1 MGTDWTDPFNTPE
14 RRDLRALTRDFVTRE
29 VLPGLDGWERAGEIP
44 RSLHERAAAAGLL
57 GLGFPEDVG
66 GSGGDLIDGL
76 VMTEELLQAGASGG
90 LAAGLFT
97 HGIAL
102 PHMVVAGDSGQI
114 ERFVRPVLE
123 GRAIAALAITEPDGG
138 SDVAALRTRAE
149 RDGDDYVINGS
160 KIYITSGVRA
170 DWVVVAVRTGGPGF
184 GGISLIVVPSDTP
197 GFSVVRRL
205 EKIGWHCSDTAELA
219 FTDCRVPASN
229 LVGAQDSG
237 FIQIAMQFVVERL
250 SIAVQAYATAQRCLD
265 LALEWARM
273 RHTFGKPLVAH
284 QVVRHQLVEMDR
296 LTDVART
303 YTRQIA
309 LRHVAGQEVIAEAAL
324 AKNTAV
330 AAAEA
335 VTYQAIQIF
344 GGQGCMR
351 DSEVERHYRDV
362 RILSIG
368 GGATEVMTE
377 LAARRLGL

>member
-1 MGTDWTDPFNTPE
+1 MGTEWTDPFNTPE

-29 VLPGLDGWERAGEIP
+29 VLPGLDEWERAGEIP
-44 RSLHERAAAAGLL
+44 RALHERAAAAGLL

-149 RDGDDYVINGS
+149 RDGDDFVINGS

-170 DWVVVAVRTGGPGF
+170 DWVVVGVRTGGPGF

>member
-1 MGTDWTDPFNTPE
+1 MGTEWTDPFNTPE
-14 RRDLRALTRDFVTRE
+14 RRALRELTRDFVTRD
-29 VLPGLDGWERAGEIP
+29 VLPDLDEWERVGELP
-44 RSLHERAAAAGLL
+44 LSLHERAAAAGLL
-57 GLGFPEDVG
+57 GIGFPEEVG

-76 VMTEELLQAGASGG
+76 VMTEELIQAGASGG
-90 LAAGLFT
+90 LASGLFT

-102 PHMVVAGDSGQI
+102 PHMVVAGDPGQI

-149 RDGDDYVINGS
+149 RVGDEFVVNGS

-170 DWVVVAVRTGGPGF
+170 DWVVVGVRTGGPGF
-184 GGISLIVVPSDTP
+184 GGISLIVIPSDTP

-219 FTDCRVPASN
+219 FTDCRVPAAN
-229 LVGAQDSG
+229 LVGPLDSG

-344 GGQGCMR
+344 GGQGCMS

>member
-1 MGTDWTDPFNTPE
+1 MGTVWNDPFTTPE
-14 RRDLRALTRDFVTRE
+14 RRALRELTRDFVVRD
-29 VLPGLDGWERAGEIP
+29 VLPGLDEWERVGEIP
-44 RSLHERAAAAGLL
+44 RSLHARAAEAGLL
-57 GLGFPEDVG
+57 GIGFPEEVG
-66 GSGGDLIDGL
+66 GSGGDLVDGL
-76 VMTEELLQAGASGG
+76 VMTEALIGAGASGG

-102 PHMVVAGDSGQI
+102 PHIVAAGDREQA

-149 RDGDDYVINGS
+149 RDGDQYVINGA
-160 KIYITSGVRA
+160 KLYITSGARA
-170 DWVVVAVRTGGPGF
+170 DWVVVGVRTGGPGF

-205 EKIGWHCSDTAELA
+205 AKIGWHCSDTAELA
-219 FTDCRVPASN
+219 FTDCRVPAAN
-229 LVGAQDSG
+229 LVGVQDSG
-237 FIQIAMQFVVERL
+237 FVQIAMQFVVERL

-273 RHTFGKPLVAH
+273 RHTFGKPLTSH

-309 LRHVAGQEVIAEAAL
+309 LRHAAGQEVIAEAAL

-344 GGQGCMR
+344 GGQGCMS

>member
-1 MGTDWTDPFNTPE
+1 MGTEWTDPFNTPE
-14 RRDLRALTRDFVTRE
+14 RRALRQLTRDFVTRE
-29 VLPGLDGWERAGEIP
+29 VLPDLDEWERVGEIP
-44 RSLHERAAAAGLL
+44 RSLHERAAAAGLM
-57 GLGFPEDVG
+57 GLGFPEEVG
-66 GSGGDLIDGL
+66 GSGGDLIDVL
-76 VMTEELLQAGASGG
+76 VMTEELIQTGASGG

-102 PHMVVAGDSGQI
+102 PHIVLAGDSGQV

-149 RDGDDYVINGS
+149 RDGDEYVINGS
-160 KIYITSGVRA
+160 KIYITSGARA
-170 DWVVVAVRTGGPGF
+170 DWVVVGVRTGGPGF
-184 GGISLIVVPSDTP
+184 GGISLIVVPTDTP

-219 FTDCRVPASN
+219 FTDCRVPAAN
-229 LVGAQDSG
+229 LVGMQDSG

-335 VTYQAIQIF
+335 VSYQAIQIF
-344 GGQGCMR
+344 GGQGCMS

-377 LAARRLGL
+377 LAARRLRL

>member
-1 MGTDWTDPFNTPE
+1 MRT
-14 RRDLRALTRDFVTRE
+14 
-29 VLPGLDGWERAGEIP
+29 
-44 RSLHERAAAAGLL
+44 AAAAGLL
-57 GLGFPEDVG
+57 GLGFPEEVG

-76 VMTEELLQAGASGG
+76 VMTEELMQSGASGG

-102 PHMVVAGDSGQI
+102 PHIVAAGDRDQV

-149 RDGDDYVINGS
+149 RDGDEYVINGS
-160 KIYITSGVRA
+160 KIYITSGARA
-170 DWVVVAVRTGGPGF
+170 DWVVVGVRTGGPGF

-219 FTDCRVPASN
+219 FTDCRVPAAN
-229 LVGAQDSG
+229 LVGMQDSG

-303 YTRQIA
+303 YTRQVA
-309 LRHVAGQEVIAEAAL
+309 LRHVAGKEVIAEAAL

-344 GGQGCMR
+344 GGQGCMS

>member
-1 MGTDWTDPFNTPE
+1 
-14 RRDLRALTRDFVTRE
+14 
-29 VLPGLDGWERAGEIP
+29 
-44 RSLHERAAAAGLL
+44 
-57 GLGFPEDVG
+57 
-66 GSGGDLIDGL
+66 
-76 VMTEELLQAGASGG
+76 
-90 LAAGLFT
+90 
-97 HGIAL
+97 
-102 PHMVVAGDSGQI
+102 
-114 ERFVRPVLE
+114 
-123 GRAIAALAITEPDGG
+123 
-138 SDVAALRTRAE
+138 
-149 RDGDDYVINGS
+149 
-160 KIYITSGVRA
+160 
-170 DWVVVAVRTGGPGF
+170 VVAVRTGGPGF

-219 FTDCRVPASN
+219 FTDCRVPAAN
-229 LVGAQDSG
+229 LVGPVDSG

-265 LALEWARM
+265 LALEWARI
-273 RHTFGKPLVAH
+273 RRTFGKPLVAH

-303 YTRQIA
+303 YTREIA
-309 LRHVAGQEVIAEAAL
+309 LRHAAGQEVIAEAAL

-344 GGQGCMR
+344 GGQGCMS